1 MSKAKIGAAVI
12 SVLLLLYLIFMV
24 QRGMIMLRE
33 PNIVAKLLA
42 VALLVLPIIGAWALI
57 VELLF
62 GARIERLGKQLA
74 EEGGLPADDLPRTP
88 GGRIVREAA
97 DEQFE
102 LYAREAEETPDDWR
116 SWFRLSMAYDAA
128 GDRRRARN
136 TMRKAITMERTARR
150 ESS

>member
-33 PNIVAKLLA
+33 PSIVAKALA

-102 LYAREAEETPDDWR
+102 LYAREAEEAPDDWR

-128 GDRRRARN
+128 GDRRRARS
-136 TMRKAITMERTARR
+136 TMRKAITMERAASR
-150 ESS
+150 

>member
-33 PNIVAKLLA
+33 PSIVAKALA

-102 LYAREAEETPDDWR
+102 LYAREAEEAPDDWR

-128 GDRRRARN
+128 GDRRRARS
-136 TMRKAITMERTARR
+136 TMRKAITMERAAGR
-150 ESS
+150 

>member
-12 SVLLLLYLIFMV
+12 SVLLILYLIFMV

-33 PNIVAKLLA
+33 PSIVAKLLA

-74 EEGGLPADDLPRTP
+74 EEGGLPPDDLPRTP

-102 LYAREAEETPDDWR
+102 LYAREAKQAPDDWR

-128 GDRRRARN
+128 GDRRRARS
-136 TMRKAITMERTARR
+136 TMRRAIKMERTASR
-150 ESS
+150 